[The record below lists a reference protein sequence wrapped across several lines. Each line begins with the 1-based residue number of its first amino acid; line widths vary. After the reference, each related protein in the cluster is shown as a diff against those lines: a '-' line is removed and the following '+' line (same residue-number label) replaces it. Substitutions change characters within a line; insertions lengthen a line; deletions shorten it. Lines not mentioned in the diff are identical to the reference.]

1 MAQKN
6 CDTILDRVRSS
17 NLNFVLQET
26 PFSIFLTIRK
36 SFNKNLSN
44 QPYPEP
50 NLDSDVHDSDKL
62 SDLMAELKSLRTEN
76 KNIKAKKEL
85 LEQSQVT
92 LAKNYAE
99 EVTECEHLKGELI
112 GNVSKLNNLQNN
124 FEKMN
129 SNLKIIENEKK
140 QLGVKHEK
148 TCAEVKV
155 LKSEKDDLE
164 KEKSKIIIALK
175 TAKKEG
181 KEKNHEHEKIIKKKD
196 ETIEDL
202 LAFKLIKTSEE
213 KSLRNKQKKLEKKLR
228 SVQQIEQEV
237 KEHKTL
243 DLNDNEPKPESLD
256 ENLEI
261 SDEKLTD
268 FVPSL
273 PTHN

>member
-1 MAQKN
+1 MAPSFSAQKH

-62 SDLMAELKSLRTEN
+62 SDLMAEIKSLRTEN

-124 FEKMN
+124 FEKIN

-181 KEKNHEHEKIIKKKD
+181 KEKNHEHE
-196 ETIEDL
+196 
-202 LAFKLIKTSEE
+202 
-213 KSLRNKQKKLEKKLR
+213 
-228 SVQQIEQEV
+228 
-237 KEHKTL
+237 
-243 DLNDNEPKPESLD
+243 
-256 ENLEI
+256 
-261 SDEKLTD
+261 
-268 FVPSL
+268 
-273 PTHN
+273 